1 MNEEHAMLIMTAAM
15 VRIIDVTR
23 MYVAI
28 NMTCT
33 ANMVHI
39 MMAIVTCL
47 HDDKNDDDPSS
58 ASRVPPQG
66 TTYSL

>member
-1 MNEEHAMLIMTAAM
+1 MNEEHVMLIMTAVM

-23 MYVAI
+23 MYVAS
-28 NMTCT
+28 NMTCM

-47 HDDKNDDDPSS
+47 HDDKKDDDPSS

-66 TTYSL
+66 TTSSL